1 MLRFGGTAE
10 AAVATWAVSI
20 SGGACDFCG
29 CFRLTALEDEL
40 GVFLVAFGGEA
51 DVVEL
56 DFVGA

>member
-1 MLRFGGTAE
+1 MGPLCCT
-10 AAVATWAVSI
+10 

-29 CFRLTALEDEL
+29 CFRLIALEDEL
-40 GVFLVAFGGEA
+40 GVFLVAFGGES